1 MVILGVV
8 ARFVR
13 RNHICWSQYIV
24 TGWFFGGI
32 EIEWWGRKWLV
43 MSVWVKGWVVIRRFS
58 WSIEMCIWVIHL
70 MLSGDR
76 DEQQQKTAECVFWTV
91 ITSNAS
97 VYSVPIGDST
107 GLVMILSFMVM
118 EVEGSSSLM
127 VIKTLRYF
135 TRRFT
140 VFYNLE
146 LPNSTMIGHVR

>member
-1 MVILGVV
+1 MMILGGV

-13 RNHICWSQYIV
+13 RNHICWSRYIV
-24 TGWFFGGI
+24 TGWFFDGI

-76 DEQQQKTAECVFWTV
+76 DEQQQKTAEYGFLIGNNVEYFSVFGPNWGF
-91 ITSNAS
+91 
-97 VYSVPIGDST
+97 YRIGDDFIFY
-107 GLVMILSFMVM
+107 G
-118 EVEGSSSLM
+118 SLM